1 MPVEQRSTSNQFRTA
16 GIALLMVGAGLALV
30 LVLFG
35 QGGGGE
41 PDTVSLGTD
50 EFALGPAAER
60 AQAIADNGP
69 FLLSDVS
76 GRGQD
81 RPIAVSHEGP
91 EPEVGW
97 AIFEAKAPGAP
108 DGCFLRW
115 DRNANV
121 FVSEDSGDRSISEKS
136 TGERCDDATFPQ
148 DGTGLK
154 QLPWEVSDDGILFV
168 KLGDDS
174 AGNSEDGAAT
184 TTTVP

>member
-174 AGNSEDGAAT
+174 AGNSGDGDAT
-184 TTTVP
+184 TTTAP

>member
-41 PDTVSLGTD
+41 PATVSLGTD

-60 AQAIADNGP
+60 AQAIADQGP

-91 EPEVGW
+91 EPEIGW
-97 AIFEAKAPGAP
+97 AIFEAKVPGT
-108 DGCFLRW
+108 DDDCFLRW
-115 DRNANV
+115 DREAQV
-121 FVSEDSGDRSISEKS
+121 FVSEELAQSAVTEDAS
-136 TGERCDDATFPQ
+136 GERCDDATFPRN
-148 DGTGLK
+148 GAGLK
-154 QLPWEVSDDGILFV
+154 QLAWEVSDDGVLYV
-168 KLGDDS
+168 TLGDGDS
-174 AGNSEDGAAT
+174 IDGST
-184 TTTVP
+184 DEPDGG

>member
-35 QGGGGE
+35 QGGSGE
-41 PDTVSLGTD
+41 PATVSLGTD

-60 AQAIADNGP
+60 AQVIAKTGP
-69 FLLSDVS
+69 FLLPDVS

-81 RPIAVSHEGP
+81 RPIMVSHEGP

-97 AIFEAKAPGAP
+97 AIFEARAPGAP
-108 DGCFLRW
+108 DGCYLRW
-115 DRNANV
+115 DRDAQV
-121 FVSEDSGDRSISEKS
+121 FVSENPDEGSVSEDSS
-136 TGERCDDATFPQ
+136 GERCDDATFPMN
-148 DGTGLK
+148 GAGLK

-174 AGNSEDGAAT
+174 GDEAT
-184 TTTVP
+184 TTTAP